1 MKKRKKGTPDNQG
14 NHFET
19 DEENGWLTIYLKLA
33 ADTKMREL
41 GKVSLKEKTFEVIRN
56 KQVHLFKK
64 NESYGFNEALIKN
77 AQTFDKVKLTD
88 DDGTYLFPKHLILTK
103 GSYLH
108 FKTEGFERQLFLPL
122 KEIREYKIDCM
133 F

>member
-1 MKKRKKGTPDNQG
+1 MRKKGTPDNQG

-19 DEENGWLTIYLKLA
+19 EEQKGWLTIYLKLA
-33 ADTKMREL
+33 SDKRFREL
-41 GKVSLKEKTFEVIRN
+41 GKVCLKERTLEIVRS
-56 KQVHLFKK
+56 KQAHLFKK

-77 AQTFDKVKLTD
+77 AQKFDKVKLTD
-88 DDGTYLFPKHLILTK
+88 DDGTYLFPKSLILTK

-108 FKTEGFERQLFLPL
+108 FKSEGFERQLFLPL

>member
-1 MKKRKKGTPDNQG
+1 MRKKGTPDNQG

-19 DEENGWLTIYLKLA
+19 EEQKGWLTIYLKLA
-33 ADTKMREL
+33 SDKRLREL
-41 GKVSLKEKTFEVIRN
+41 GKVCLKERTLEIVRS
-56 KQVHLFKK
+56 KQAHLFKK

-77 AQTFDKVKLTD
+77 AQTFDKVKLSD
-88 DDGTYLFPKHLILTK
+88 DDGTYLFPKHLILSK

-108 FKTEGFERQLFLPL
+108 FKSEGFERQLFLPL